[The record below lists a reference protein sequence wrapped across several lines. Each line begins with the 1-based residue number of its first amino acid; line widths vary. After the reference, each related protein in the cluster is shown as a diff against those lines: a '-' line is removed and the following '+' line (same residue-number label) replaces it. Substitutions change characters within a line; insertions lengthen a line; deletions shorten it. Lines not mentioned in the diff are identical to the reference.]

1 LIPLTVDA
9 IDIPV
14 IASGGF
20 SDGRGLVAALAL
32 GAEAVNMGTRFMA
45 TKEAPGHPKVK
56 ELLTTATERDTVLV
70 LRSFR
75 NTMRALRNPTSEK
88 VLEMEKQ
95 GADIHEL
102 EALISGRVGLRLLEG
117 GDTDKGLLSV
127 GQVVGLVHDIPTVQE
142 LVGRIMRE
150 AEEAASAIGTAGIF
164 QPLRKPNEAANK

>member
-1 LIPLTVDA
+1 
-9 IDIPV
+9 
-14 IASGGF
+14 
-20 SDGRGLVAALAL
+20 
-32 GAEAVNMGTRFMA
+32 
-45 TKEAPGHPKVK
+45 
-56 ELLTTATERDTVLV
+56 
-70 LRSFR
+70 
-75 NTMRALRNPTSEK
+75 MRALRNPTSEK

-150 AEEAASAIGTAGIF
+150 AEEAVSAIGTAGIF
-164 QPLRKPNEAANK
+164 QPLRKPNEAASK